1 MNFDQYEEPSTEQ
14 EEFANAVGLLVA
26 ALYDEEGKVKDLS
39 DKAGREAL
47 IRLIS
52 DIPKEIPA
60 ELKESDK
67 KLLKDTIQECQ
78 ETRKMMKTWF
88 WWVVGLMF
96 LASSTISLCA
106 VMLFK

>member
-1 MNFDQYEEPSTEQ
+1 MNFDQYEEPNQEQ
-14 EEFANAVGLLVA
+14 EELVKAVGMLVA
-26 ALYDEEGKVKDLS
+26 ALYNEKGEAKDLA
-39 DKAGREAL
+39 DKKGREAL

-60 ELKESDK
+60 KLTESDK

-96 LASSTISLCA
+96 VASGTISLCA